1 MLHHAYEV
9 KAMFVSQLVDDSS
22 KEWDLIREIAKIL
35 IELDPSYK
43 KFLPKTGKQEI
54 TVKLFLKKYRHT
66 DPPLLLCCG

>member
-9 KAMFVSQLVDDSS
+9 KAMFEETCSQLVDDSS

-43 KFLPKTGKQEI
+43 KFLPKTGK
-54 TVKLFLKKYRHT
+54 
-66 DPPLLLCCG
+66 